1 METRSERQF
10 LILGHPRS
18 RTAWLANFL
27 TRGDS
32 ICHHELSGRGMSAV
46 AMAAEMSKGARFV
59 GNSDSAA
66 APLAEELMGLLPGLR
81 LVIIKRPLEEVL
93 DSFQKVAEEKLGKL
107 RSLLEVNQKILEGLH
122 SQALVVD
129 FHTLSSSETAKKV
142 WNYCLGDS
150 MEFPA
155 AQFELLRTLN
165 VQMEPQ
171 FIRGALRGGMELPG
185 RVAPLTEK
193 EAQLLK
199 LVLEAH
205 AKSALRQNISTTT
218 VLQCAAGNGTLTNS
232 IAAGLLTL
240 GGAHAPLEQSCEVLM
255 ASNPVEGAR
264 LLVADGYKVPGWGNS
279 FHRGELDPCWV
290 EVDQWLQENRPDLYA
305 KIQAVTDF
313 LYSTGKPVMPN
324 PSTYTAAAALA
335 LGVPPRCAAFLFI
348 QGRLLE
354 WVKLFMRGEI

>member
-1 METRSERQF
+1 
-10 LILGHPRS
+10 
-18 RTAWLANFL
+18 
-27 TRGDS
+27 
-32 ICHHELSGRGMSAV
+32 
-46 AMAAEMSKGARFV
+46 MAAEMSKGARFV

-66 APLAEELMGLLPGLR
+66 SPLVAELLSLLPEIK
-81 LVIIKRPLEEVL
+81 LVVIKRPMEEVL
-93 DSFQKVAEEKLGKL
+93 SSYQKVAGEKLEKL
-107 RSLLEVNQKILEGLH
+107 RSFLEINQEILEGLEP
-122 SQALVVD
+122 QALVVD
-129 FHTLSSSETAKKV
+129 FHSLSSAETAKKI
-142 WNYCLGDS
+142 WNHCLGGS
-150 MEFPA
+150 VEFPTD
-155 AQFELLRTLN
+155 QFELLRTLN

-193 EAQLLK
+193 ETQLLA
-199 LVLEAH
+199 LVLDAH

-240 GGAHAPLEQSCEVLM
+240 GGTHAPLEQSCEVLM

-279 FHRGELDPCWV
+279 FHRGEPDPCWA

-313 LYSTGKPVMPN
+313 LRSTGKPVMPN

-335 LGVPPRCAAFLFI
+335 LGIPPRCAAFLFI

-354 WVKLFMRGEI
+354 WVKLFMRGEIWAL